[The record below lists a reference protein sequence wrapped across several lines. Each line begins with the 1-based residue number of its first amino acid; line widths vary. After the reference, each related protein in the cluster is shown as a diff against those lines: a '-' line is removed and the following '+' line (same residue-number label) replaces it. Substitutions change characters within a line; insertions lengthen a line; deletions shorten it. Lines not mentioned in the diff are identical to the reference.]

1 MLKKIL
7 LSLLTVFMASSNH
20 AIAEEPDPLIIYV
33 AISEVKMPNGIG
45 TSEQLNS
52 LVLHHGS
59 STGTLRGQLLKGYPP
74 KFDPDRSIDVYD
86 RSNIKF
92 VYDNCDYINT
102 PLECGVKNNHW
113 TIRTFVTVGDKYST
127 IVVKLYDEKGRQI
140 SKGTKTAWGT
150 IRYVPQWKLTVITE
164 KGGLMGDK
172 STEIYEEYPPKIEE
186 LPPLMAPYHV
196 WQSMILMQASVKLK

>member
-1 MLKKIL
+1 MFRKFL
-7 LSLLTVFMASSNH
+7 LCLTALFAAPNFAS
-20 AIAEEPDPLIIYV
+20 AEPEPLVIYV
-33 AISEVKMPNGIG
+33 AISEVKMPNGLG
-45 TSEQLNS
+45 TSEALNS
-52 LVLHHGS
+52 LILHHGS
-59 STGTLRGQLLKGYPP
+59 STGALRDRLLKGYPP

-86 RSNIKF
+86 RSNIRF
-92 VYDNCDYINT
+92 LHDNCDYINK
-102 PLECGVKNNHW
+102 PLDCGVQNGHW

-127 IVVKLYDEKGRQI
+127 IAVKLYDEKGRQI
-140 SKGTKTAWGT
+140 SKGSKTAWGT

-196 WQSMILMQASVKLK
+196 WQSFALMQASVKVKE